1 MDQSDLTSTA
11 IQRLFAH
18 THKHIIDSE
27 EARAVLDNLKLIL
40 GYTREATDYPD
51 GDKWHPGLEEDV
63 TGLQDSMKV
72 FRKIAVHS
80 EGSGMLLPNTFIV
93 LHTERKA

>member
-27 EARAVLDNLKLIL
+27 EARAVFDNLKLIL
-40 GYTREATDYPD
+40 GCTRKATDYPD
-51 GDKWHPGLEEDV
+51 GDKWHPSLEEV
-63 TGLQDSMKV
+63 VAGLQNSMKV
-72 FRKIAVHS
+72 ARKIVVHT
-80 EGSGMLLPNTFIV
+80 EGSGVLLPSTSIF
-93 LHTERKA
+93 LYTE